1 MTHIRTRFPP
11 SPTGFLHVGG
21 LRTALYSY
29 LYARQHGGTFIMRI
43 EDTDQERLVEGAIE
57 NMIGSMKWAGITV
70 DEGVNLDN
78 QGNIIQTGDKG
89 PYIQSE
95 RLPIYQK
102 YAEELLAKGHAYYCF
117 CTKERLDELRQFQEL
132 NKMPTGYDGH
142 CREGQLDEAR
152 ERVKAGESS
161 VIRMKIPKEGTTSYD
176 DLIRGPVEFKN
187 ALVDDQVLLKSD
199 GFPTY
204 HLAVVVDD
212 HLMEITHA
220 VRGEEW
226 ISSTPKHIKLY
237 EMFGWTPP
245 RFGHLSLLVN
255 EQKQKLSKRHGDV
268 SVEDFK
274 QKGYLPEALVNFVAF
289 LGWNP
294 GDEREIFSIKDL
306 EKEFTLEKVSKPA
319 AVFNREKLNW
329 YNKQYL
335 MKLDLADLVERTRP
349 FMRQAGLN
357 KAAELPTETLAP
369 ILDLERGRANT
380 LIELVSGIGFMFA
393 EKLDY
398 EADLLVWKKGTKEE
412 AKQIFTELL
421 ELLSEIDKWT
431 KENLD
436 ITLQKF
442 TTDQGYGVGNVMWP
456 LRVALSGAKNSPG
469 PTELASVLGK
479 EKTLTRIKEAI
490 TKL

>member
-1 MTHIRTRFPP
+1 MSNIRTRFAP

-29 LYARQHGGTFIMRI
+29 LYARKQGGKFIIRI
-43 EDTDQERLVEGAIE
+43 EDTDQGRLVEGAIE
-57 NMIGSMKWAGITV
+57 NMIGSMQWAGITV
-70 DEGVNLDN
+70 DEGVSLDN
-78 QGNIIQTGDKG
+78 NKNIIQTGDKG

-95 RLPIYQK
+95 RLPLYQK
-102 YAEELLAKGHAYYCF
+102 YAEELLEKGHAYYCF
-117 CTKERLDELRQFQEL
+117 CTKDRLDELRKFQEL

-142 CREGQLDEAR
+142 CREISLVDAR
-152 ERVKAGESS
+152 ARIANETS
-161 VIRMKIPKEGTTSYD
+161 VIRMKMPKEGVTSYD
-176 DLIRGPVEFKN
+176 DLIRGVVEFKN
-187 ALVDDQVLLKSD
+187 TLVDDQVLLKSD

-204 HLAVVVDD
+204 HLALVVDD
-212 HLMEITHA
+212 HLMEITHTM
-220 VRGEEW
+220 RSEEW

-274 QKGYLPEALVNFVAF
+274 AKGYLPEALVNFVAF

-294 GDEREIFSIKDL
+294 GDEREIFSIQEL
-306 EKEFTLEKVSKPA
+306 AKEFTLEKVSKPA

-357 KAAELPTETLAP
+357 EAAELPTAKLAP
-369 ILDLERGRANT
+369 LLDLERGRANT
-380 LIELVSGIGFMFA
+380 LVELVSGIGFAFA
-393 EKLDY
+393 KTLDY
-398 EADLLVWKKGTKEE
+398 EAEILVWKKGTREE
-412 AKQIFTELL
+412 AKQIFTELI
-421 ELLSEIDKWT
+421 ELLPQVGEWT

-436 ITLQKF
+436 AKLQAFIAEKA
-442 TTDQGYGVGNVMWP
+442 YGVGNVMWP

-469 PTELASVLGK
+469 PTELAFVLGLD
-479 EKTLTRIKEAI
+479 ETLKRITSAI
-490 TKL
+490 SKL

>member
-1 MTHIRTRFPP
+1 MSNIRTRFAP

-29 LYARQHGGTFIMRI
+29 LYARKQGGKFIIRI
-43 EDTDQERLVEGAIE
+43 EDTDQGRLVEGAIE
-57 NMIGSMKWAGITV
+57 NMIGSMQWAGITV
-70 DEGVNLDN
+70 DEGVNLTDQN
-78 QGNIIQTGDKG
+78 KVIQIGDKG

-95 RLPIYQK
+95 RLPLYQK
-102 YAEELLAKGHAYYCF
+102 YAEELLENGHAYFCF
-117 CTKERLDELRQFQEL
+117 CTKERLDELRTFQEL

-142 CREGQLDEAR
+142 CREISLADAR
-152 ERVKAGESS
+152 TRVSAGESS
-161 VIRMKIPKEGTTSYD
+161 VVRMKMPKEGVTSYD
-176 DLIRGPVEFKN
+176 DLIRGVVEFKN

-204 HLAVVVDD
+204 HLALVVDD
-212 HLMEITHA
+212 HLMEITHTM
-220 VRGEEW
+220 RSEEW

-274 QKGYLPEALVNFVAF
+274 EKGYLPEALVNFVAF

-294 GDEREIFSIKDL
+294 GDERELFSLKEL
-306 EKEFTLEKVSKPA
+306 EAEFTLEKVSKPA

-329 YNKQYL
+329 YNKQYM

-357 KAAELPTETLAP
+357 EAAELPTTKLAP
-369 ILDLERGRANT
+369 LLDLERGRANT
-380 LIELVSGIGFMFA
+380 LVELVAGIGFAFA
-393 EKLDY
+393 EKLEYDA
-398 EADLLVWKKGTKEE
+398 EILAWKKGTPEE
-412 AKQIFTELL
+412 AKQIFGELL
-421 ELLSEIDKWT
+421 ELLPGVGEWT

-436 ITLQKF
+436 AKLQAFIAEKS
-442 TTDQGYGVGNVMWP
+442 YGVGNVMWP

-469 PTELASVLGK
+469 PTELAFVLGLA
-479 EKTLTRIKEAI
+479 ETLKRITLAMG
-490 TKL
+490 KL

>member
-1 MTHIRTRFPP
+1 MSTIRTRFAP

-29 LYARQHGGTFIMRI
+29 LYAQKNQGTFLLRI

-57 NMIGSMKWAGITV
+57 SMINSMRWAGV
-70 DEGVNLDN
+70 AAQEGVSLDTN
-78 QGNIIQTGDKG
+78 KKIIQTGDKG

-95 RLPIYQK
+95 RLPLYQK
-102 YAEELLAKGHAYYCF
+102 YAEELLTNGHAYYCF
-117 CTKERLDELRQFQEL
+117 CTKERLDEVRKFQEL
-132 NKMPTGYDGH
+132 NKLPTGYDGH
-142 CREGQLDEAR
+142 CRTGELAEAR
-152 ERVKAGESS
+152 ARVQAGESS
-161 VIRMKIPKEGTTSYD
+161 VIRLKMPKEGVTSFV

-212 HLMEITHA
+212 HLMEITQ
-220 VRGEEW
+220 VIRGEEW
-226 ISSTPKHIKLY
+226 ISSTPKHIKLF

-245 RFGHLSLLVN
+245 AYGHLSLLVN

-274 QKGYLPEALVNFVAF
+274 EKGYLPEALVNFVAF

-294 GDEREIFSIKDL
+294 GDERELFSL
-306 EKEFTLEKVSKPA
+306 TELAQEFSLEKVSKPA

-329 YNKQYL
+329 YNKQYM

-357 KAAELPTETLAP
+357 EAAELPTEKLAP

-380 LIELVSGIGFMFA
+380 LVELVSGIGFAFA
-393 EKLDY
+393 TKLDY
-398 EADLLVWKKGTKEE
+398 DAEILVWKKGTKEE
-412 AKQIFTELL
+412 AKQIFGELL
-421 ELLSEIDKWT
+421 ELLPTVGEWT

-436 ITLQKF
+436 TKLQAFIAAKA
-442 TTDQGYGVGNVMWP
+442 YGVGNVMWP

-469 PTELASVLGK
+469 PTELAHVLGLD
-479 EKTLTRIKEAI
+479 ETLKRIQAA
-490 TKL
+490 TAKL